1 MNARMVG
8 RRSAAG
14 RVRAAAALLA
24 LSLTTVTAPASGA
37 NVDDPYQWLEELH
50 GERALAWVEQEN
62 QRTLGILEKD
72 PRYATL
78 YAEALAIA
86 QADDRIPMPSFTGG
100 RLYNFWQ
107 DATHVRGIWR
117 RTSIAGYQQAT
128 PPWETV
134 LDIDALAKSE
144 GANWF
149 FESADCEQPREQRC
163 MVGLSDGGEDA
174 ATLREFDL
182 ESRSFVAGGFALP
195 RSKPRVAWEG
205 RDTLLVATEW
215 APGELTTSGYP
226 FVVKRLQRGQPLS
239 AAVEVFR
246 GAREDGGYGVQPV
259 VFVDGT
265 GHRLALVERPLS
277 TFESEYYVVA
287 GASVQRI
294 AIPARLGLEALVGGQ
309 LVLGLHQD
317 WDPSPGQ
324 HFAQGTLVALDAKA
338 LAADPQHPKPV
349 AVWAPGAREAFQSS
363 AATRDALLVT
373 SLDNVSGRAALYRP
387 DGKGGW
393 SHTALPVPALS
404 SVSIVSADTHGNSAY
419 LGTSGFLQPTKL
431 LLVDARNG
439 ALRESRS
446 LPPKFDASGLA
457 VEQFTA
463 SSSDGTQVPYFVVHR
478 SGLKLD
484 GNSPTI
490 INAYGGF
497 LVARTPAYSGALG
510 KLWLERGGVYVV
522 ANIRGGSEFG
532 PAWHD
537 AGLKTHRQLIYDDF
551 TAVARDL
558 FARGITSARRLGIQG
573 GSNGGLLM
581 GVQFT
586 QHPEMWNAVD
596 IQVPL
601 LDMLRFEQIQAGS
614 SWVGEYGSVSVPE
627 ERAFLASISPYA
639 NIRRD
644 RNYPEPLV
652 WTTTKDDRVGP
663 QHARKFAARL
673 KEYGIPY
680 LFYEATEGGHGA
692 GANLNERA
700 HTTALEWTYFSRQLM
715 D

>member
-1 MNARMVG
+1 MKAIDRMTY
-8 RRSAAG
+8 
-14 RVRAAAALLA
+14 RVRGCAALFLLTLAAAA
-24 LSLTTVTAPASGA
+24 PGA
-37 NVDDPYQWLEELH
+37 TVDDPYQWLEELH

-72 PRYATL
+72 PRYAQL
-78 YAEALAIA
+78 HAEALAIA

-100 RLYNFWQ
+100 SLYNFWQ

-117 RTSIAGYQQAT
+117 RTSVAGYQQAS

-134 LDIDALAKSE
+134 LDIDALAKAE

-149 FESADCEQPREQRC
+149 FQGADCEQPREQRC
-163 MVGLSDGGEDA
+163 LVSLSDGGEDA

-182 ESRSFVAGGFALP
+182 ATRAFVPGGFTLP
-195 RSKPRVAWEG
+195 RSKPRVAWES
-205 RDTLLVATEW
+205 RDALLVATEW
-215 APGELTTSGYP
+215 TPGELTTSGYP
-226 FVVKRLQRGQPLS
+226 FVVKRLLRGQPLS
-239 AAVEVFR
+239 AAVELFR
-246 GAREDGGYGVQPV
+246 GAPADGGYGVQPV
-259 VFVDGT
+259 AFVDGT
-265 GHRLALVERPLS
+265 GHRLTLIERPLS

-287 GASVQRI
+287 GGRVQRL
-294 AIPARLGLEALVGGQ
+294 AIPARLGLEAMVAGQ

-317 WDPSPGQ
+317 WEPSPGQ
-324 HFAQGTLVALDAKA
+324 HFSQGSLVALDARA
-338 LAADPQHPKPV
+338 LEADPQHPKPV
-349 AVWAPGAREAFQSS
+349 AVYVPGPREAFESS

-373 SLDNVSGRAALYRP
+373 SLDNVSGRATVYRP

-393 SHTALPVPALS
+393 THTPLPVPPLS
-404 SVSIVSADTHGNSAY
+404 TVSITSTDLHGDHAY
-419 LGTSGFLQPTKL
+419 LGVSGFLQPTRL
-431 LLVDARNG
+431 LLLDVRTA
-439 ALRESRS
+439 ALHESRS
-446 LPPKFDASGLA
+446 LPPKFDASGLV
-457 VEQFTA
+457 VEQFAAT
-463 SSSDGTQVPYFVVHR
+463 SGDGTQVPYFIVHKA
-478 SGLKLD
+478 GMKAD
-484 GNSPTI
+484 GNNPTI
-490 INAYGGF
+490 IDAYGGF
-497 LVARTPAYSGALG
+497 LISNTPTYGASMG
-510 KLWLERGGVYVV
+510 KLWLERGGVFVL
-522 ANIRGGSEFG
+522 ANIRGGGEFG

-537 AGLKTHRQLIYDDF
+537 AGLKTRRQLIYDDF

-601 LDMLRFEQIQAGS
+601 LDMLRYEQIQAGS

-673 KEYGIPY
+673 KEYGLPY

-700 HTTALEWTYFSRQLM
+700 HTTALEYTYFARKLM

>member
-1 MNARMVG
+1 MNARTDG
-8 RRSAAG
+8 RRNAAG

-62 QRTLGILEKD
+62 QRTLGILEAD
-72 PRYATL
+72 PRYAAL
-78 YAEALAIA
+78 HAEALAIA
-86 QADDRIPMPSFTGG
+86 QAEDRIPMPSFRGG
-100 RLYNFWQ
+100 SLYNFWQ

-117 RTSIAGYQQAT
+117 RTSMAGYQQAA

-134 LDIDALAKSE
+134 LDIDALAKTE

-149 FESADCEQPREQRC
+149 FQGADCEQPREQRC
-163 MVGLSDGGEDA
+163 LVSLSDGGEDA

-182 ESRSFVAGGFALP
+182 ATRTFVPGGFSLP
-195 RSKPRVAWEG
+195 RSKPRVAWQG
-205 RDTLLVATEW
+205 RDALLVATEW
-215 APGELTTSGYP
+215 TPGELTTSGYP

-239 AAVEVFR
+239 AAVELFR
-246 GAREDGGYGVQPV
+246 GTREDGGYGVQPV
-259 VFVDGT
+259 EFVDGA
-265 GHRLALVERPLS
+265 GHHLTLIERPLS

-287 GASVQRI
+287 GGRAQRL
-294 AIPARLGLEALVGGQ
+294 AVPARLGLQALVGGQ
-309 LVLGLHQD
+309 LVLALQQD
-317 WDPSPGQ
+317 WDPVPGQ
-324 HFAQGTLVALDAKA
+324 HFGQGTLVALDAKA

-349 AVWAPGAREAFQSS
+349 AVFVPGAREAFEAS

-373 SLDNVSGRAALYRP
+373 SLDNVAGRVALYRP
-387 DGKGGW
+387 DGKGAW
-393 SHTALPVPALS
+393 THTTLPVPAFS
-404 SVSIVSADTHGNSAY
+404 TVSIVSTDLHGDHAF
-419 LGTSGFLQPTKL
+419 LGVSGFLAPTQL
-431 LLVDARNG
+431 LRLDARSG
-439 ALRESRS
+439 ALSESRS
-446 LPPKFDASGLA
+446 LAPRFDASGMV

-463 SSSDGTQVPYFVVHR
+463 ASGDGTQVPYFVVHR
-478 SGLKLD
+478 AGMKLD
-484 GNSPTI
+484 GNNPTI

-497 LVARTPAYSGALG
+497 LVSNTPAYGGSLG
-510 KLWLERGGVYVV
+510 KLWLERGGVFVL
-522 ANIRGGSEFG
+522 ANIRGGGEFG

-558 FARGITSARRLGIQG
+558 FTRGITSARRLGIQG

-614 SWVGEYGSVSVPE
+614 SWVGEYGSVSNPE

-644 RNYPEPLV
+644 RNYPEPFV

-700 HTTALEWTYFSRQLM
+700 HTTALEFTYFARKLM